1 MVNNLE
7 NKIVSKNNLITIC
20 PLINDKEFIND
31 GFKIQAAH
39 WMMQDRLAAASGT
52 PVPKVSVSLIV
63 DEGMNNI
70 QLRKTNLI
78 ECVRGNIGK
87 ETTWPK

>member
-1 MVNNLE
+1 
-7 NKIVSKNNLITIC
+7 
-20 PLINDKEFIND
+20 
-31 GFKIQAAH
+31 
-39 WMMQDRLAAASGT
+39 MMQDRLAAASGT

-78 ECVRGNIGK
+78 DFVRVNIGK

>member
-39 WMMQDRLAAASGT
+39 
-52 PVPKVSVSLIV
+52 
-63 DEGMNNI
+63 
-70 QLRKTNLI
+70 
-78 ECVRGNIGK
+78 
-87 ETTWPK
+87 